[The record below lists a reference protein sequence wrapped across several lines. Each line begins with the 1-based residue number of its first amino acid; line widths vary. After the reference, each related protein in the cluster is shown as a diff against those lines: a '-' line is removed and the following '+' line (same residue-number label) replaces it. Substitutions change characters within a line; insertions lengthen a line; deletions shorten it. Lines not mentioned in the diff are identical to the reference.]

1 MKNICVFCGSNAG
14 ANTLYAE
21 QAAAFGRLLVAN
33 NLRLIY
39 GGGKVGLMGIIADAV
54 MDAGGEVIGVIPD
67 FLMQKEVGHQKIT
80 QQIVVETMHERK
92 QKMADLAD
100 AFVAM
105 PGGIGTLEELF
116 EVFTWGQLALHQKP
130 IGLLNIAE
138 YYNALLQFLDH
149 TVKERFLSQANRDM
163 IMMHAKGDN
172 LLQLLKNY
180 KAPSAEKWLDAA
192 LT

>member
-14 ANTLYAE
+14 ANVLYT
-21 QAAAFGRLLVAN
+21 QAAQALGKLLVAQ

-39 GGGKVGLMGIIADAV
+39 GGGNVGLMGIIADAV

-67 FLMQKEVGHQKIT
+67 FLMQKEVGHQAIT
-80 QQIVVETMHERK
+80 EQIIVNTMHERK

-100 AFVAM
+100 AFIAM

-130 IGLLNIAE
+130 IGLLNASN
-138 YYNALLQFLDH
+138 YYQHLLQFLDH
-149 TVKERFLSQANRDM
+149 TVQEGFLSQANRDM
-163 IMMHAKGDN
+163 IMMHQQAPE
-172 LLQLLKNY
+172 LLELLRNY
-180 KAPSAEKWLDAA
+180 DAPSAEKWLDAA
-192 LT
+192 LV